1 MTDKEIL
8 IENITR
14 AVDMTVE
21 KGSGGHKALN
31 EIMGLMFEHINI
43 FSAGCPE
50 VSLAPVC
57 AALEL
62 YSAVLR
68 KNMTGELNSLCDL
81 LKLSTETVGVA
92 FRK

>member
-8 IENITR
+8 IENIKK
-14 AVDMTVE
+14 AVDMSVE
-21 KGSGGHKALN
+21 SGGHKACN
-31 EIMGLMFEHINI
+31 EIMRLMLEHINI
-43 FSAGCPE
+43 FSGGCPE
-50 VSLAPVC
+50 IALAPVC

-68 KNMTGELNSLCDL
+68 KNMTDELKTLCDL
-81 LKLSTETVGVA
+81 LKLSTETAGVA

>member
-8 IENITR
+8 IEKITR
-14 AVDMTVE
+14 AVDMSVE
-21 KGSGGHKALN
+21 KGSGGHKACN

-43 FSAGCPE
+43 FSGGCPE
-50 VSLAPVC
+50 IALAPVC

-62 YSAVLR
+62 CSAVLR
-68 KNMTGELNSLCDL
+68 KNMTDELKTLCDL